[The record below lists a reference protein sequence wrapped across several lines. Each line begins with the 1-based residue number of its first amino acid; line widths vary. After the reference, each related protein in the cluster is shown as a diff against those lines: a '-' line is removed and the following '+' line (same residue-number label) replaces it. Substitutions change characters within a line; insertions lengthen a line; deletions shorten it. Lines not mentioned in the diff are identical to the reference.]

1 MNSDNGASDADI
13 AALVH
18 RLMEAAGVDPS
29 SVSPSHAIS
38 FRVIITGAGGAP
50 AAPGGS
56 AAPPAN
62 DPEPEI
68 CRIGDELCI
77 TASLPGVEPEHI
89 AIHLEEQ
96 ALSIGGKNTIRDYH
110 YAVPLP
116 PVDKETL
123 SVSQKNGVV
132 ECRVKVL
139 PEVPAEPKRE

>member
-56 AAPPAN
+56 AIPPAH

-77 TASLPGVEPEHI
+77 TAGLPGVEPDHI
-89 AIHLEEQ
+89 AVCLEGQ

-139 PEVPAEPKRE
+139 PEVPAEPKPE

>member
-56 AAPPAN
+56 IAPPAN

-77 TASLPGVEPEHI
+77 TAGLPGVEPDHI
-89 AIHLEEQ
+89 TVCLEGQ

-139 PEVPAEPKRE
+139 PEVPAEPKPE